1 MLERVLFSIVIF
13 FTFTM
18 GGEALHHLSSVT
30 AVPNLFGSRDQFHG
44 RQFFHGLGS
53 WVEGDSFGMIQV
65 HYIYCE
71 LYYYYIVLYNKVIIH
86 LTITLN

>member
-1 MLERVLFSIVIF
+1 MLTSIRCLSVSSFPSLFS
-13 FTFTM
+13 
-18 GGEALHHLSSVT
+18 LLLPWVT
-30 AVPNLFGSRDQFHG
+30 VVPNLFGSRDQFHG